1 MRKLVNS
8 LEAVV
13 AGIEHLNS
21 ELPNYPRLADR
32 LGQAHAFYVLERDGR
47 EPKFGF
53 SKFVG
58 YDSLHP
64 TDYLRDYKALDGRNT
79 EHALKPWFEEVT
91 PGTTAYKRLFD
102 KLSDWL
108 ASYGKKPRGGSQQ
121 QVRIMV
127 VRPEMRSPSAISED
141 RRLLELLV
149 AVADLLPTKQRLE
162 LRSAL

>member
-1 MRKLVNS
+1 MQKLVAS
-8 LEAVV
+8 LDAAVS
-13 AGIEHLNS
+13 GIEKLND
-21 ELPNYPRLADR
+21 ELPNYPGLADR

-64 TDYLRDYKALDGRNT
+64 AEYLRDYKALDGRNT
-79 EHALKPWFEEVT
+79 EHALKPWFEELT

-108 ASYGKKPRGGSQQ
+108 ASYGKKPRAGAQQ

-127 VRPEMRSPSAISED
+127 VRPELRNPPAISED
-141 RRLLELLV
+141 RRLLELLLT
-149 AVADLLPTKQRLE
+149 VADLLPTTQRLE